1 MLPIISFARAEARAT
16 VERLLKHD
24 VSRWVLTGG
33 FAIEAYLGGVRPL
46 NDIDFIVGA
55 FADIPESL
63 GQDFVFRHVHPHDP
77 PGKTLLQ
84 CVDRETRVRVD
95 VFRAYG
101 SEMERS
107 EAATPFR
114 IISLQD
120 LTARAARLSWDLA
133 DYVPLVAKYAR
144 DFLRLLKLAQPHEL
158 ELAWQDHRKPHM
170 PSSFAEAAGELV
182 RLVESRSNL
191 LVNLV
196 YSTNVD
202 AICERCK
209 ETPSLHPAHPAQVL
223 ALLGYC

>member
-1 MLPIISFARAEARAT
+1 MLPIISFAQAEARAT
-16 VERLLKHD
+16 VERLLEHD

-46 NDIDFIVGA
+46 NDIDFIVSA
-55 FADIPESL
+55 FADIPDSL
-63 GQDFVFRHVHPHDP
+63 GQDFVIRRVHPNDP

-107 EAATPFR
+107 EGATPFR

-133 DYVPLVAKYAR
+133 DNVPLAAKCAR
-144 DFLRLLKLAQPHEL
+144 DFLRLLKLARPQEL
-158 ELAWQDHRKPHM
+158 ELVWQDHRKPPM
-170 PSSFAEAAGELV
+170 PSRFAEAVRELV
-182 RLVESRSNL
+182 PLIESRSDLLLNL
-191 LVNLV
+191 T
-196 YSTNVD
+196 YSTDVD
-202 AICERCK
+202 AVCERCK
-209 ETPSLHPAHPAQVL
+209 ETAALRPAHPAEVL